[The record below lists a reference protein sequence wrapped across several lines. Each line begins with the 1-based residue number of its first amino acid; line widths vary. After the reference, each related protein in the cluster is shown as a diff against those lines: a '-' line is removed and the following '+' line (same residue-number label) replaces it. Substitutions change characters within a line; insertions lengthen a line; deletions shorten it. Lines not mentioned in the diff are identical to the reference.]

1 MREVWMALFKIGI
14 PPRTKEAIAKAVARA
29 GGPKPTHP
37 KIQERPRVTPER
49 VRKIKAL
56 LSFQK
61 ARVLSAKVSL
71 TA

>member
-1 MREVWMALFKIGI
+1 M
-14 PPRTKEAIAKAVARA
+14 ARA
-29 GGPKPTHP
+29 VGKLRGSKPIHP

-49 VRKIKAL
+49 LRKMKDL

-61 ARVLSAKVSL
+61 VRVLSAKVSL